1 MIAPHRVLGEALTG
15 RLQEFRRHLEVAL
28 GRSDIE
34 VTEVGSELWKQSLD
48 VLAGAIPSDDTMHG
62 RGVAKIMQARRPRF
76 ADGTVDT
83 GSSSHV
89 LEHRD
94 DARIAPSS
102 NAARREERRRFPE
115 RHGQQAAAFEVRGQF
130 VGKLRSDR
138 NQTRLEEFCTADGD
152 DPFGEVDVL
161 QGQAQCLADTH
172 AGSVEEQQQ
181 RAPLPTTLP
190 KLPPQQTPYIYSTD
204 ELRRLLEATAILR
217 TGRSRQVPAMYCT
230 LLLLLYGTGMRIGE
244 ALRLTLQDV
253 DLAERIIT
261 VRCTKFFKTRL
272 VPIGPKL
279 ADELAAHLERRGLLP
294 MPLGKAAPLFAS
306 RGIRGWS
313 YPRVIAM
320 FQHVRRAAG
329 IACPVG
335 EPRPP
340 RLHDLRHTAA
350 VHRVVAWYRTG
361 QDVQRLLPQLATY
374 LGHLNIRSTQRYLRM
389 TPELLQAASQRFA
402 QYAMGGDHEG

>member
-1 MIAPHRVLGEALTG
+1 MMLADVIDAYLTRQQSLGMRFDSAGQLLHRFGRAMGDRPIEEVTPGAILDFLNGNRALTATWMLKHRVLTG
-15 RLQEFRRHLEVAL
+15 LY
-28 GRSDIE
+28 
-34 VTEVGSELWKQSLD
+34 
-48 VLAGAIPSDDTMHG
+48 
-62 RGVAKIMQARRPRF
+62 RF
-76 ADGTVDT
+76 AVSRGYVDN
-83 GSSSHV
+83 S
-89 LEHRD
+89 
-94 DARIAPSS
+94 
-102 NAARREERRRFPE
+102 
-115 RHGQQAAAFEVRGQF
+115 
-130 VGKLRSDR
+130 
-138 NQTRLEEFCTADGD
+138 
-152 DPFGEVDVL
+152 
-161 QGQAQCLADTH
+161 
-172 AGSVEEQQQ
+172 
-181 RAPLPTTLP
+181 PLPTTLP
-190 KLPPQQTPYIYSTD
+190 KLPPQQTPYVYSAD
-204 ELRRLLEATAILR
+204 ERRRLLEATAILR
-217 TGRSRQVPAMYCT
+217 TGHSRQVPAMYCT

-279 ADELAAHLERRGLLP
+279 AVELAAHLERRGLLP
-294 MPLGKAAPLFAS
+294 MQLGKAVPLFAS

-329 IACPVG
+329 INCPVG

-374 LGHLNIRSTQRYLRM
+374 LGHLDIRSTQRYLRM